1 MPLIKIFFLLF
12 RHDGGVCFF
21 VGIYIYNICIWIM
34 GKYLTFQS
42 PQVLYFVLSHVSL
55 GPQDSSVHG
64 SRSKGCL
71 AFRASQATVA
81 ACYGERYGP
90 FRGMQSFFHQY
101 DRYPLKT
108 NECPL
113 KIGHPQKGTI
123 VFQPSIFGCEL
134 LVWKIVFFLAFTIFF
149 MFTPQKTWD
158 RFWPVLMTTCLA
170 AILVYLYQFKGALG
184 TNSTEKFL
192 RTEPR
197 VISVHKGFLS
207 DWWKRNMFLPKWSDL
222 F

>member
-149 MFTPQKTWD
+149 HVHPPKNMGQILT
-158 RFWPVLMTTCLA
+158 RFDDYLSRGYFSLFVPIQRCVGNQLNREIPKNGATCNFCA
-170 AILVYLYQFKGALG
+170 
-184 TNSTEKFL
+184 
-192 RTEPR
+192 
-197 VISVHKGFLS
+197 
-207 DWWKRNMFLPKWSDL
+207 
-222 F
+222 